1 MRAARRCW
9 AGYQSFSFRYRF
21 SLKANWFFLPV
32 RHQRGVKLF
41 RISRLLKLCS
51 YFSFYTQYIIWKFRV
66 VWMWIC
72 DYRTKG
78 GHLKDIHLYVQ
89 STVQGFNEKPF
100 KTSEKP
106 CVVVLVHTLLILRH
120 RILTLPLAPPWGQDW
135 WGRLTLQHGQPW
147 MCNIDSEECKQIKWL
162 HVNDTKVVKT

>member
-9 AGYQSFSFRYRF
+9 AGNQSFSFRYRF
-21 SLKANWFFLPV
+21 SLNANWFFLPV

-66 VWMWIC
+66 IWMWIC

-78 GHLKDIHLYVQ
+78 GHLKDIRPYVQ

-106 CVVVLVHTLLILRH
+106 CGCSCTHLADLATPYTDSSSGATMRPGLVRKTHPATCMDNH
-120 RILTLPLAPPWGQDW
+120 
-135 WGRLTLQHGQPW
+135 GRVIST
-147 MCNIDSEECKQIKWL
+147 
-162 HVNDTKVVKT
+162 VKSVSK